1 MGMVKLGAAGIVYRG
16 MALPGGGGVLDG
28 LILGAIA
35 VFTTDR
41 KFDWAALFAGAAAV
55 LSFLASSMAHRWGLA
70 IRRRWRSAS

>member
-1 MGMVKLGAAGIVYRG
+1 MGMAKLGAAGIVYRG
-16 MALPGGGGVLDG
+16 MALPGGGDG